1 MEFRARIYLIMTKK
15 KETKRI
21 ENNLEYFS
29 TPIWSTSLPEWV
41 DEINKVCV
49 PYLDEAHERHSDSI
63 KKNKG
68 DDFGL
73 VYHSTSIQYES
84 KLEDFANYIIKTGW
98 NLLDTWGHNMT
109 DYSLFFDSMWVQEFA
124 KNGGG
129 HHRVHIHEN
138 CHLSGFYFLENE
150 ESSFPLFH
158 DPRPG
163 AAMTSLPQ
171 KNESMITPATRVIN
185 YQPKPGDM
193 YIFPSY
199 LPHEYVVSRG
209 GNFRF
214 IHFNIQAVK
223 NYMLNSREGGIG

>member
-1 MEFRARIYLIMTKK
+1 MKK
-15 KETKRI
+15 KKQI
-21 ENNLEYFS
+21 EQREELISQYFT
-29 TPIWSTSLPEWV
+29 TPIWSTSIPEWV
-41 DEINKVCV
+41 DNVNEACK
-49 PYLDEAHERHSDSI
+49 PYLDEAHERHAEEI

-73 VYHSTSIQYES
+73 VYHSTNIQYDH
-84 KLEDFANYIIKTGW
+84 KLETLANYIIGTSV
-98 NLLDTWGHNMT
+98 NLLDSWGYNLT
-109 DYSLFFDSMWVQEFA
+109 DHSIFYDSMWVQEFA

-138 CHLSGFYFLENE
+138 CHLSGFYFLQNE
-150 ESSFPLFH
+150 DSSYPLFH

-171 KNESMITPATRVIN
+171 KNESALTPATRVVN
-185 YQPKPGDM
+185 YQPQPGDM

-209 GNFRF
+209 GKFRF
-214 IHFNIQAVK
+214 IHFNMRVVP
-223 NYMLNSREGGIG
+223 NFMLNSKEGGMY

>member
-1 MEFRARIYLIMTKK
+1 MKK
-15 KETKRI
+15 KKQI
-21 ENNLEYFS
+21 EQREELISQYFT
-29 TPIWSTSLPEWV
+29 TPIWSTSIPEWV
-41 DEINKVCV
+41 NNVNEACK
-49 PYLDEAHERHSDSI
+49 PYLDEAHERHSEDV

-73 VYHSTSIQYES
+73 VYHSTNIQYDH
-84 KLEDFANYIIKTGW
+84 KLETLANYIVGTSF
-98 NLLDTWGHNMT
+98 NLLDSWGYNLT
-109 DYSLFFDSMWVQEFA
+109 DHSIFYDSMWVQEFA

-138 CHLSGFYFLENE
+138 CHLSGFYFLQNE
-150 ESSFPLFH
+150 DSSYPLFH

-171 KNESMITPATRVIN
+171 KDESALTPATRVVN
-185 YQPKPGDM
+185 YQPQPGDM

-209 GNFRF
+209 GKFRF
-214 IHFNIQAVK
+214 IHFNMRVVP
-223 NYMLNSREGGIG
+223 NFMLNSKEGGMY

>member
-1 MEFRARIYLIMTKK
+1 MKK
-15 KETKRI
+15 KKQI
-21 ENNLEYFS
+21 EQREELISQYFT
-29 TPIWSTSLPEWV
+29 TPIWSTSIPEWV
-41 DEINKVCV
+41 DNVIEACK
-49 PYLDEAHERHSDSI
+49 PYLDEAHERHSEDV

-73 VYHSTSIQYES
+73 VYHSTNIQYDH
-84 KLEDFANYIIKTGW
+84 KLETLANYIVGTSF
-98 NLLDTWGHNMT
+98 NLLDSWGYNLT
-109 DYSLFFDSMWVQEFA
+109 DHSIFYDSMWVQEFA

-138 CHLSGFYFLENE
+138 CHLSGFYFLQNE
-150 ESSFPLFH
+150 DSSYPLFH

-171 KNESMITPATRVIN
+171 KDESALTPATRVVN
-185 YQPKPGDM
+185 YQPQPGDM

-209 GNFRF
+209 GKFRF
-214 IHFNIQAVK
+214 IHFNMRVVP
-223 NYMLNSREGGIG
+223 NFMLNSKEGGMY

>member
-1 MEFRARIYLIMTKK
+1 MKK
-15 KETKRI
+15 KKQIEKREELI
-21 ENNLEYFS
+21 SQYFT
-29 TPIWSTSLPEWV
+29 TPIWSTSIPEWV
-41 DEINKVCV
+41 DNVNEACK
-49 PYLDEAHERHSDSI
+49 PYLDEAHERHSEDV

-73 VYHSTSIQYES
+73 VYHSTNIQYDH
-84 KLEDFANYIIKTGW
+84 KLETLANYIVGTSF
-98 NLLDTWGHNMT
+98 NLLDSWGYNLT
-109 DYSLFFDSMWVQEFA
+109 DHSIFYDSMWVQEFA

-138 CHLSGFYFLENE
+138 CHLSGFYFLQNE
-150 ESSFPLFH
+150 DSSYPLFH

-171 KNESMITPATRVIN
+171 KDESALTPATRVVN
-185 YQPKPGDM
+185 YQPQPGDM

-209 GNFRF
+209 GKFRF
-214 IHFNIQAVK
+214 IHFNMRVVP
-223 NYMLNSREGGIG
+223 NFMLNSKEGGMY

>member
-1 MEFRARIYLIMTKK
+1 MKK
-15 KETKRI
+15 KKQI
-21 ENNLEYFS
+21 EQREELISQYFT
-29 TPIWSTSLPEWV
+29 TPIWSTSIPEWV
-41 DEINKVCV
+41 DNVNEACK
-49 PYLDEAHERHSDSI
+49 PYLDEAHERHAEDV

-73 VYHSTSIQYES
+73 VYHSTNIQYDH
-84 KLEDFANYIIKTGW
+84 KLETLANYIVGTSF
-98 NLLDTWGHNMT
+98 NLLDSWGYNLT
-109 DYSLFFDSMWVQEFA
+109 DHSIFYDSMWVQEFS

-138 CHLSGFYFLENE
+138 CHLSGFYFLQNE
-150 ESSFPLFH
+150 DSSYPLFH

-171 KNESMITPATRVIN
+171 KDESALTPATRVVN
-185 YQPKPGDM
+185 YQPQPGDM

-209 GNFRF
+209 GKFRF
-214 IHFNIQAVK
+214 IHFNMRVVP
-223 NYMLNSREGGIG
+223 NFMLNSKEGGMY

>member
-1 MEFRARIYLIMTKK
+1 MKK
-15 KETKRI
+15 KKQI
-21 ENNLEYFS
+21 EQREELISQYFT
-29 TPIWSTSLPEWV
+29 TPIWSTSIPEWV
-41 DEINKVCV
+41 DNVNEACK
-49 PYLDEAHERHSDSI
+49 PYLDEAHERHAEDI

-73 VYHSTSIQYES
+73 VYHSTNIQYDH
-84 KLEDFANYIIKTGW
+84 KLETLANYIVGTSF
-98 NLLDTWGHNMT
+98 NLLDSWGYNLT
-109 DYSLFFDSMWVQEFA
+109 DHSIFYDSMWVQEFA

-138 CHLSGFYFLENE
+138 CHLSGFYFLQNGD
-150 ESSFPLFH
+150 SSYPLFH

-171 KNESMITPATRVIN
+171 KDESALTPATRVVN
-185 YQPKPGDM
+185 YQPQPGDM

-209 GNFRF
+209 GKFRF
-214 IHFNIQAVK
+214 IHFNMRVVP
-223 NYMLNSREGGIG
+223 NFMLNSKEGGMY

>member
-1 MEFRARIYLIMTKK
+1 MKKKKQTKK
-15 KETKRI
+15 EDTRQ
-21 ENNLEYFS
+21 EVFSEYFS
-29 TPIWSTSLPEWV
+29 TPIWSTQIPEWV
-41 DEINKVCV
+41 DELNLACK
-49 PYLDEAHERHSDSI
+49 PYLDESHERHAEAI

-73 VYHSTSIQYES
+73 VYHSTNIQYDH
-84 KLEDFANYIIKTGW
+84 KLETLANYIVGTSF
-98 NLLDTWGHNMT
+98 NLLDSWGYNLT
-109 DYSLFFDSMWVQEFA
+109 DHSIFYDSMWVQEFA

-138 CHLSGFYFLENE
+138 CHLSGFYFLQNE
-150 ESSFPLFH
+150 DSSYPLFH

-171 KNESMITPATRVIN
+171 KDESALTPATRVVN
-185 YQPKPGDM
+185 YQPQPGDM

-209 GNFRF
+209 GKFRF
-214 IHFNIQAVK
+214 IHFNMRVVP
-223 NYMLNSREGGIG
+223 NFMLNSKEGGMY

>member
-1 MEFRARIYLIMTKK
+1 MKK
-15 KETKRI
+15 KKQI
-21 ENNLEYFS
+21 EQREELISQYFT
-29 TPIWSTSLPEWV
+29 TPIWSTSIPEWV
-41 DEINKVCV
+41 DNVNEACK
-49 PYLDEAHERHSDSI
+49 PYLDEAHERHSEDV

-73 VYHSTSIQYES
+73 VYHSTNIQYDH
-84 KLEDFANYIIKTGW
+84 KLETLANYIVGTSF
-98 NLLDTWGHNMT
+98 NLLDSWGYNLT
-109 DYSLFFDSMWVQEFA
+109 DHSIFYDSMWVQEFA

-138 CHLSGFYFLENE
+138 CHLSGFYFLQNE
-150 ESSFPLFH
+150 DSSYPLFH

-171 KNESMITPATRVIN
+171 KDESALTPATRVVN
-185 YQPKPGDM
+185 YQPQPGDM

-209 GNFRF
+209 GKFRF
-214 IHFNIQAVK
+214 IHFNMRVVP
-223 NYMLNSREGGIG
+223 NFMLNSKEGGMY